1 MKSMLKRSL
10 LVGLLMATVL
20 TGVQAQGRFFTKTGR
35 ITFYSHAPMEDIEA
49 VNKTASAVLDAKTGQ
64 LQFAVLM
71 KGFEFKKALMQEH
84 FNENYVESHKY
95 PKAEFRGSIVN
106 NNEVNYTKEGSYP
119 VKVKGQLSLHGVT
132 RQMEVPATIQVQG
145 GRVDGTATFTLGVS
159 DFRITIPSLMKEKI
173 SNNVKVTVQVK
184 LEPLAS

>member
-1 MKSMLKRSL
+1 MPIHGWFLALWCL
-10 LVGLLMATVL
+10 LAVAT
-20 TGVQAQGRFFTKTGR
+20 VQAQGRYFTKTGR
-35 ITFYSHAPMEDIEA
+35 ISFTSHAPLEDIEA

-106 NNEVNYTKEGSYP
+106 NADVNYTKDGTYQARAR
-119 VKVKGQLSLHGVT
+119 GQLSLHGVT
-132 RQMEVPATIQVQG
+132 RDIDVPATLQVQG
-145 GRVDGTATFTLGVS
+145 GKVEGRATFPVRVA
-159 DFRITIPSLMKEKI
+159 DYNITIPSLVKDKI
-173 SNNVKVTVQVK
+173 SNTVNVTVQVR
-184 LEPLAS
+184 LEPLAN